1 METEREVLAHYFAD
15 EWLMVTENTYEQFE
29 ELMNDAKEAES
40 MVSLSSKLQE
50 EWERLAEQVSDLVE
64 EQISET
70 ASLYVRQLLQGWG
83 SYPFDII
90 ARRALEKKAEIFSP
104 DNDDVETV
112 AWSSSNPT
120 GERLSN
126 V

>member
-1 METEREVLAHYFAD
+1 METEREVLANYFAD
-15 EWLMVTENTYEQFE
+15 EWLVVTENTYEQFE
-29 ELMNDAKEAES
+29 ELMRDAKEAES

-70 ASLYVRQLLQGWG
+70 ASLYIRQLLQGWG

-90 ARRALEKKAEIFSP
+90 ARRALEKKAEVS
-104 DNDDVETV
+104 E
-112 AWSSSNPT
+112 
-120 GERLSN
+120 
-126 V
+126 

>member
-29 ELMNDAKEAES
+29 ELMKDAKEAES

-70 ASLYVRQLLQGWG
+70 ASLYIRQLIQGWG

-90 ARRALEKKAEIFSP
+90 ARRALEKKAE
-104 DNDDVETV
+104 VG
-112 AWSSSNPT
+112 A
-120 GERLSN
+120 
-126 V
+126 

>member
-1 METEREVLAHYFAD
+1 MTTEREVLAHYFAD

-40 MVSLSSKLQE
+40 MVALSSKLQE

-70 ASLYVRQLLQGWG
+70 ASLYIRQLLQGWG

-90 ARRALEKKAEIFSP
+90 ARRALEKKAEVS
-104 DNDDVETV
+104 E
-112 AWSSSNPT
+112 
-120 GERLSN
+120 
-126 V
+126 